1 MIRACTTNDIKEI
14 ADVINDAAEAY
25 RGVIPDDRWH
35 DPYMSLNYLAEEID
49 DNVNFHG
56 YTDDEHHHLLA
67 VIGIQD
73 KGEVYL
79 IRHAYVRTLVRRKG
93 IGGQLLK
100 YVTKNIE
107 KPLLV
112 GTWKAAVWARS
123 FYEKHGFKT
132 VGSEET
138 VRLLSTYWSIP
149 GRQVETSIVLAN
161 DSWN

>member
-1 MIRACTTNDIKEI
+1 MIRPCTNIDMNEI

-35 DPYMSLNYLAEEID
+35 DPYMSLTYLAEEIE
-49 DNVNFHG
+49 DNVIFHG
-56 YTDDEHHHLLA
+56 YTDDHHHLLG

-73 KGEVYL
+73 KGEVSL
-79 IRHAYVRTLVRRKG
+79 IRHAYVRTFTRRKG
-93 IGGQLLK
+93 IGSKLLK

-112 GTWKAAVWARS
+112 GTWKKAVWAIS

-132 VGSEET
+132 VGSEKT

-149 GRQVETSIVLAN
+149 ARQVETSIVLAN
-161 DSWN
+161 DRWK